1 MSEATPS
8 HAVADLIYDV
18 GLHEGEDTDCY
29 LKKGFRV
36 VAFEA
41 DPDLVAH
48 CQNRFAQAVATD
60 RLVIV
65 EGAITDRVPGPDE
78 TITFYRNRDVSV
90 WGTIDAEWMARN
102 SRLRTTSEP
111 IEVKAVDF
119 AMCLSTYG
127 VPHYLKIDIEGS
139 DLVCL
144 RALTQLQGRPDYI
157 SIESEKQ
164 SFDKLQAEIALL
176 VELGYASFQAVQQV
190 GISSQREPY
199 PAREGTW
206 ADHRFP
212 EGSSGLFGAELP
224 GPWLDQRQVIER
236 YRRIFREYELWGDF
250 GKLRRGIPGT
260 ILRRLTSWA
269 LGRPLPG
276 WYDTHARRAAA
287 SSR

>member
-1 MSEATPS
+1 VSETVGPS
-8 HAVADLIYDV
+8 QAVADLIYDV
-18 GLHEGEDTDCY
+18 GLHEGEDTDFY

-41 DPDLVAH
+41 NPDLVAH
-48 CQNRFAQAVATD
+48 CHSRFAQALATD

-65 EGAITDRVPGPDE
+65 EGAITDRVLGPDE

-102 SRLRTTSEP
+102 SQLQTTSEP

-119 AMCLSTYG
+119 ATCLSTYG
-127 VPHYLKIDIEGS
+127 VPHYLKIDIEGA

-144 RALTQLQGRPDYI
+144 RALTRFETKPDYV

-164 SFDKLQAEIALL
+164 SFDKLEAEIALL
-176 VELGYASFQAVQQV
+176 VDLGYTSFQAMQQV
-190 GISSQREPY
+190 GIANQREPF

-206 ADHRFP
+206 ADHRFS

-224 GPWLDQRQVIER
+224 GPWLDQRQIIER
-236 YRRIFREYELWGDF
+236 YRRIFREYYLWGDF

-276 WYDTHARRAAA
+276 WYDTHARRA
-287 SSR
+287 